1 MPVAQFYRLRQDGP
15 VATKG
20 REMKKLIAGA
30 LFTLFLPGCA
40 ASGVQVKE
48 EQLSQFEV
56 GRTTVRDVVA
66 SLGNPSA
73 QMRMPDGSI
82 CLIYSYAQINTRPE
96 TFIPFVGAF
105 VGGTD
110 MKTNSATLNFD
121 KSGILKTTSSS
132 SGVTGTGVGLSS
144 GAVTPDRV
152 PDQPR
157 QAP

>member
-1 MPVAQFYRLRQDGP
+1 MN
-15 VATKG
+15 
-20 REMKKLIAGA
+20 KLITGA
-30 LFTLFLPGCA
+30 LLTLFLPGCA

-56 GRTTVRDVVA
+56 GKTTVQDVVT
-66 SLGNPSA
+66 SLGNPSH

-82 CLIYSYAQINTRPE
+82 YLIYSYAQINTRPE

-105 VGGTD
+105 VGGAD
-110 MKTNSATLNFD
+110 MKTNSATLTFD
-121 KSGILKTTSSS
+121 RSGILKTTSSL
-132 SGVTGTGVGLSS
+132 SGATGTGMGLSS
-144 GAVTPDRV
+144 GAATSDRV